1 MGIYHQI
8 RRCNTQLAGRPWRI
22 SSTRPLFGEQTVK
35 SLVVYFSKFG
45 NTQKIAEA
53 IAEILRS
60 AGFVHVITTDQLS
73 VSELKDVDLVV
84 MGTPTHRMNLPE
96 VVRASFEILPRR
108 ILRSASVAVFDTSY
122 KMSRWLTP
130 FTAARKLAHRMR
142 RLGGKSIV
150 PPETFHVVERE
161 GPLYEGEI
169 ERAKTWATLILKRV
183 EERAH

>member
-1 MGIYHQI
+1 M
-8 RRCNTQLAGRPWRI
+8 
-22 SSTRPLFGEQTVK
+22 K

-53 IAEILRS
+53 IAETLRS
-60 AGFVHVITTDQLS
+60 AGLVRVISTDQLN
-73 VSELKDVDLVV
+73 VSELAEVGLVV

-96 VVRASFEILPRR
+96 DVRVVFETLPRR
-108 ILRSASVAVFDTSY
+108 ILRSIPVATFDTSY

-130 FTAARKLAHRMR
+130 FTAARKLAHKLH
-142 RLGGKSIV
+142 RLGGKSVV

-169 ERAKTWATLILKRV
+169 ERARTWAAFILKQI
-183 EERAH
+183 EARAH